1 MCMLHQRASGPM
13 KRSIPIKGSRSRIS
27 FKRLLACVIIFSRVC
42 RRLDRIGL
50 GRKGGTKNGYPRLA
64 SGWWR
69 IVSVVSREGR
79 TRGFFWVGNLAFNL
93 GKSPRKH
100 FPPPDKKSGAKN
112 PQFKNC
118 FRPWGAEDWEILLF
132 LVWGGGQ
139 TYVTLREKVTMKS
152 GPVEL
157 VDVRYPFN
165 HA

>member
-13 KRSIPIKGSRSRIS
+13 KRSMAIKGSRSRIS

-79 TRGFFWVGNLAFNL
+79 TGGFFWVGNLAFNL
-93 GKSPRKH
+93 GKSPSQTLSPAGQEVGCQK
-100 FPPPDKKSGAKN
+100 PSIQK
-112 PQFKNC
+112 
-118 FRPWGAEDWEILLF
+118 LF
-132 LVWGGGQ
+132 SSVGRRRLGNIIIFGVGQ
-139 TYVTLREKVTMKS
+139 RA
-152 GPVEL
+152 
-157 VDVRYPFN
+157 DVCN
-165 HA
+165 VQ